1 MMVFRMGQV
10 AKDTPRRVLIASAN
24 PLFGKGLQ
32 NMFQQRWGTAARVV
46 GMPSTMEQ
54 TIRAMEEQQPD
65 LIILDFDDRSI
76 IREAFLSHFVSGER
90 PMQVALVSLQ
100 ETGGIIVYDRR
111 NLTPSQAETWL
122 GDAWLHSLFSEP
134 PASGEDQHPGGQP
147 R

>member
-1 MMVFRMGQV
+1 MVFRMGQI

-32 NMFQQRWGTAARVV
+32 SMFQQRWGKAARVV
-46 GMPSTMEQ
+46 GLTSTMEQ
-54 TIRAMEEQQPD
+54 TILAMDEHQPD
-65 LIILDFDDRSI
+65 LVILDFDDRSI
-76 IREAFLSHFVSGER
+76 NREAFLSHFVSGER

-122 GDAWLHSLFSEP
+122 GDAWLRSLFSEP
-134 PASGEDQHPGGQP
+134 PAAGEGDIAGGQP
-147 R
+147 K